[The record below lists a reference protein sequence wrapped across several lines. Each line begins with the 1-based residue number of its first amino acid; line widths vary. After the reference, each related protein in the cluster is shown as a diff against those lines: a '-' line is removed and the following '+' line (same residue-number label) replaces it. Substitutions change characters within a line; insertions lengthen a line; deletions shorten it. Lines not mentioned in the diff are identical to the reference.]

1 MKRFQEDSQHEYR
14 ATPPEYDISKNE
26 AHSTYDQFIQLR
38 DTIIYSSKVYADNAG
53 RSLIIWIKAD
63 GSTTNTIEIRTPN
76 IFNQKLQPWFE
87 SDSSLIQT
95 TVQWSFI
102 EKFGGSECKINQNW
116 RYRISHK
123 EQLVWI
129 DPSITRVTAYIL
141 QTPLSWPAIQRAVFD
156 WEWDTAGEIKRL
168 TSFGYI
174 ELNLQKGDRL
184 WLHVVDQDWQDIDSS
199 QRQQDS
205 NRWQIEYLDLP
216 YNLE

>member
-1 MKRFQEDSQHEYR
+1 MKRFQEDTQHEYR
-14 ATPPEYDISKNE
+14 ATPPEYDISQNE
-26 AHSTYDQFIQLR
+26 VHSTYDQFIQLR

-63 GSTTNTIEIRTPN
+63 WSTTNTIEIRTPN
-76 IFNQKLQPWFE
+76 IFNQKLQPWYE
-87 SDSSLIQT
+87 SDPSLIQT

-102 EKFGGSECKINQNW
+102 EKFGWSECKINQNW

-123 EQLVWI
+123 EQLIWI

-141 QTPLSWPAIQRAVFD
+141 QTPLSWPEVQRAVFD

-216 YNLE
+216 YNLQ